1 MTTVFVA
8 AILITIAVPS
18 FKHITVSSRLTTT
31 ANGMVGALN
40 AARLEAIK
48 RNADT
53 LFCGNTGNDSG
64 TTLGAACGLNSPGA
78 VYTLVTTAA
87 GASSAA
93 QVRAAP
99 VLSVE
104 SLHTPTIH
112 AIQFSANGLAHR
124 VGQSQPYT
132 GTVAVVCSTAVS
144 SNNIRT
150 ISMNTG
156 ASLNTTPSSGTCQ
169 Q

>member
-31 ANGMVGALN
+31 ANGLVSALH
-40 AARLEAIK
+40 AARMEAIK
-48 RNADT
+48 RNANT
-53 LFCGNTGNDSG
+53 LFCGKADNGDD
-64 TTLGAACGLNSPGA
+64 TLGQACGPDDAGA

-87 GASSAA
+87 NASSAA
-93 QVRAAP
+93 QQVQAAP
-99 VLSVE
+99 VLSAQ
-104 SLHTPTIH
+104 SLHLSTVNPL
-112 AIQFSANGLAHR
+112 QFGANGLAHL

-132 GTVAVVCSTAVS
+132 GTVAVVCSNAIG

-156 ASLNTTPSSGTCQ
+156 ASLNTTPSSGACQ
-169 Q
+169 